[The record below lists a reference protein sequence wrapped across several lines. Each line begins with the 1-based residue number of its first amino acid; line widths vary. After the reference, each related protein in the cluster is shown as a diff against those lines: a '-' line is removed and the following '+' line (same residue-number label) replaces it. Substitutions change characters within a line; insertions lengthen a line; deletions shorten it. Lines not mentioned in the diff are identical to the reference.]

1 MASQQAAQAENAV
14 KPREK
19 LIGIYIGILAVI
31 LAVCSLA
38 GSNANQDATLKTIEA
53 SNTWAFFQAK
63 NVRRQAYRL
72 QISEFEAALLANPQ
86 MPEDAR
92 KNLEAKLTDYRAQV
106 QRLTSEPETQEGL
119 DELSK
124 KARAVEAD
132 RDLALARNPY
142 FDYGQALL
150 QIAIVLASVAI
161 LTPGILPLIASIT
174 VGLLGITATVG
185 GFTLAFPLPFS

>member
-1 MASQQAAQAENAV
+1 MPTLALPSEHLQT
-14 KPREK
+14 KRE
-19 LIGIYIGILAVI
+19 L
-31 LAVCSLA
+31 S
-38 GSNANQDATLKTIEA
+38 
-53 SNTWAFFQAK
+53 
-63 NVRRQAYRL
+63 
-72 QISEFEAALLANPQ
+72 
-86 MPEDAR
+86 
-92 KNLEAKLTDYRAQV
+92 AKLFRGFADPS
-106 QRLTSEPETQEGL
+106 RLAILETLDLSRQERKERLETLL